1 MCWTRLNSGFRLL
14 SFNFSLQRRKEEKE
28 RNNRYAG
35 VMKSLVWRY
44 VSAMHRRDEESPVTE
59 DDVNEVKMEISSMR
73 YEILEIFEKNG
84 MDISG
89 ADKREKTVL
98 AKKMKVWERRLMK
111 DFDVS
116 GVQGEEGE
124 DAAEE
129 EPPENETGLSRF
141 KRAALKVA
149 NNTAGSK
156 WGQVMVDVGVVTNS
170 QIGRCRSRQSFKNQ
184 QNLQK
189 AMQEARRLV
198 LKSPETR
205 SGATTPINL
214 PEEDTLMKL
223 LKNIAEELHEISPGQ
238 TLAVDNNAVKK
249 GHSRSTTP
257 VTSDFLQ
264 NILVGKSPLP
274 VASRPKTP
282 EMRSKSPSRVKTEA
296 RCKSPAPPPPPPDIR
311 SPISAKRP
319 DTPKAD
325 GLISP
330 PPLIQITHHEP
341 TIEERDD
348 TNGTTRSPLPP
359 PPPEVDNKTPLP
371 KKRVAPSPSDCAVV
385 SRPVAAKPPV
395 NQGMIPP
402 PPPSRKV
409 EPAMSIS
416 SQDPI
421 SVSVVKPPPCDSII
435 TIPRCESPLPTIV
448 SITTK
453 DDNMTITMES
463 GRSTGG
469 GSQEKLV
476 PTSPSPSGVLPL
488 TPSPVRL
495 RQVRRVDDS
504 KPARRQPKTGWL

>member
-1 MCWTRLNSGFRLL
+1 MRS
-14 SFNFSLQRRKEEKE
+14 SFQRRKEEKE
-28 RNNRYAG
+28 RNNRYVG

-116 GVQGEEGE
+116 GVQEGE
-124 DAAEE
+124 DGAEE

-149 NNTAGSK
+149 NNTASSK

-189 AMQEARRLV
+189 AMAEARRMV
-198 LKSPETR
+198 LRSPETR
-205 SGATTPINL
+205 SGAMTPINL

-223 LKNIAEELHEISPGQ
+223 LKNIAEEMHEISPGQ
-238 TLAVDNNAVKK
+238 TLALDNKALKK

-257 VTSDFLQ
+257 VTPQFLQ
-264 NILVGKSPLP
+264 NILVGQSPLP
-274 VASRPKTP
+274 VPKTP
-282 EMRSKSPSRVKTEA
+282 EMRSKSPSRAVKNEA
-296 RCKSPAPPPPPPDIR
+296 RCKPPAPPPPDIR
-311 SPISAKRP
+311 SPIAGKRP

-325 GLISP
+325 VLTSPP

-341 TIEERDD
+341 AMEEPDD
-348 TNGTTRSPLPP
+348 INRSTKSTPP
-359 PPPEVDNKTPLP
+359 RSGPEVDTTTSLP

-385 SRPVAAKPPV
+385 SRPVATKPPV
-395 NQGMIPP
+395 NQGMIHP

-409 EPAMSIS
+409 EPATSIS

-421 SVSVVKPPPCDSII
+421 SVAVVKPPPCDSII

-463 GRSTGG
+463 GRSTS

-476 PTSPSPSGVLPL
+476 PTSPSPSGVLPRG

-504 KPARRQPKTGWL
+504 TPGRRQPKTGWL